1 VRRIASALGLVLAL
15 VALGPA
21 LAQEPP
27 PPTALGT
34 ALLADQLVQSLR
46 GAEALAGRRVAV
58 LPFVDL
64 HDLQTVADLGRV
76 VGEELASAL
85 HFRNYHLA
93 EIRGDD
99 QLLLARRVGELYLAR
114 TGPERL
120 AELNAKA
127 IQAVMD
133 KYNLGGLVVGTYAAL
148 VSGQKGWLSI
158 SGGDQVAL
166 NARLVEPL
174 SGAVLAA
181 ATTKIS
187 ADGPVKE
194 LLRRRTSALAPATQ
208 EIRARR

>member
-1 VRRIASALGLVLAL
+1 VRRIVFALGLVLAL
-15 VALGPA
+15 TALGPA
-21 LAQEPP
+21 LAQESL

-34 ALLADQLVQSLR
+34 AFLADQLVESLR
-46 GAEALAGRRVAV
+46 GGEALAGRRVAV

-76 VGEELASAL
+76 IGEELASAL

-120 AELNAKA
+120 AERNAKA
-127 IQAVMD
+127 VQEVMD

-148 VSGQKGWLSI
+148 ISGQKSWFSI

-181 ATTKIS
+181 ATTKIN

-194 LLRRRTSALAPATQ
+194 LLRRRTSALAPAAQ
-208 EIRARR
+208 DIRARR